1 MIKANSR
8 NLRGIKL
15 WISLSIILLSLA
27 ISCSSQESEQSK
39 DYFITWDESSI
50 VCISEEGG
58 YPRLIRLEN
67 NTLVAVF
74 EDRTGSV
81 KLKESTDE
89 CKTWSDPIA
98 VYDSFVYTDDVSG
111 NTTKVNIANP
121 EITQLANGDLLLA
134 CNLRPQKEGIYPFSI
149 SLKRSTDNGKTWG
162 EEQILYKAADYF
174 GDGCWEPSFLILP
187 DNSIQI
193 YFANESPYPNS
204 NEQEISVLT
213 STDNG
218 IKWTTEPTTVSFRSE
233 FRDGMP
239 VAVHDGK
246 QIFVSIEDNVSGQ
259 FKPYI
264 ISSNIDNSWSEP
276 VLSNSNN
283 RYNALEV
290 TLADSVY
297 AGAPYLI
304 RTNSDIYVL
313 SYQTTENRTSE
324 WEHSTMEV
332 VISQNPYS
340 FKNPSQPFKV
350 PLSKEAKWNS
360 LSYLGNNTI
369 AALATTNFNSNKIG
383 VWLIKGKI
391 SQK

>member
-1 MIKANSR
+1 M
-8 NLRGIKL
+8 
-15 WISLSIILLSLA
+15 
-27 ISCSSQESEQSK
+27 
-39 DYFITWDESSI
+39 
-50 VCISEEGG
+50 
-58 YPRLIRLEN
+58 
-67 NTLVAVF
+67 
-74 EDRTGSV
+74 
-81 KLKESTDE
+81 
-89 CKTWSDPIA
+89 
-98 VYDSFVYTDDVSG
+98 
-111 NTTKVNIANP
+111 
-121 EITQLANGDLLLA
+121 
-134 CNLRPQKEGIYPFSI
+134 
-149 SLKRSTDNGKTWG
+149 
-162 EEQILYKAADYF
+162 
-174 GDGCWEPSFLILP
+174 
-187 DNSIQI
+187 
-193 YFANESPYPNS
+193 
-204 NEQEISVLT
+204 LT

-218 IKWTTEPTTVSFRSE
+218 IKWTAEPTTVSFRSE

-290 TLADSVY
+290 ALADSVY

-360 LSYLGNNTI
+360 LSYLSNNTI